1 MSKRLR
7 KNLKEFL
14 KPYTRHESQLLYL
27 ALAYLVTFQIVIQF
41 ELAYFINDRVI
52 VEVGTVLATVEGVFV
67 ALSPQIRIKSIRD
80 WVAVGVGVPALMLT
94 LISVTVASYQSIQLG
109 FLSQDLSS
117 YTFRA
122 STFLFV
128 LLVELYSIGVL
139 FSRQKD
145 DQEPT
150 PKANS

>member
-7 KNLKEFL
+7 ERLKEFL

-27 ALAYLVTFQIVIQF
+27 ALAYLVTFQIIVQF
-41 ELAYFINDRVI
+41 ELAYFINEKVI
-52 VEVGTVLATVEGVFV
+52 LEVGSVIATVEGVFV

-94 LISVTVASYQSIQLG
+94 IMSITVASYQSIQLG
-109 FLSQDLSS
+109 FLSQDFSS
-117 YTFRA
+117 YMFRA

-145 DQEPT
+145 DQET
-150 PKANS
+150 YS